1 MSTETIDTA
10 GIDADAELLNRAG
23 ARALDESKA
32 RGYDRVWAEI
42 ASCLH
47 LAAEQAGDSDHTVV
61 LVDDNW
67 ECDDECPACLR
78 MDAARELAR
87 AVLGESA

>member
-10 GIDADAELLNRAG
+10 GIDADVELLNRAG

-32 RGYDRVWAEI
+32 RDYDRVWTEI

-47 LAAEQAGDSDHTVV
+47 LAAEQAGDSDHTVEV
-61 LVDDNW
+61 VDDQW
-67 ECDDECPACLR
+67 ECAEDCPACLR
-78 MDAARELAR
+78 MYAARDLAR